1 MASTAMGCEAPLMQQ
16 DEWLV
21 DLLEDARIA
30 LAGDTLTLDNG
41 QIRLTLLDREVA
53 SPDKPLVGTKW
64 VLDSIVDGGAV
75 SSVPAGVTA
84 SMRIVDGQ
92 LELDAGCNGGGG
104 PVAVTDDTLEFGPLM
119 LTKRACQAGP
129 SSVEQAVTTVLSG
142 TVSYTI
148 DADLLTIDAGVPAW
162 CFARLRRPEVGPP
175 GGGRDAGVTDAWRN
189 IERFPR
195 RGCHRGKRRTVDG
208 RIGNRLGRSG
218 RHSGRDP
225 IASVPPTVR
234 GSGGGRHD
242 ATQPETEPRHLATR
256 RGP

>member
-53 SPDKPLVGTKW
+53 SPDKPLVGTNW
-64 VLDSIVDGGAV
+64 VLDSIIEGGAV

-92 LELDAGCNGGGG
+92 LELDAGCNVGSGS
-104 PVAVTDDTLEFGPLM
+104 VAVTDDTLEFGPLM
-119 LTKRACQAGP
+119 LTKRACEAGP

-142 TVSYTI
+142 TVTTPSTP
-148 DADLLTIDAGVPAW
+148 TSSRSTPEVPAW
-162 CFARLRRPEVGPP
+162 SSARLRRPEAGPP
-175 GGGRDAGVTDAWRN
+175 GERRDAGVTDAWRN

-208 RIGNRLGRSG
+208 RNREPFRS
-218 RHSGRDP
+218 
-225 IASVPPTVR
+225 VR
-234 GSGGGRHD
+234 APFR
-242 ATQPETEPRHLATR
+242 
-256 RGP
+256 